1 MKASVRSYDK
11 LKFPGKNEPAREELD
26 TLIKKLGLWDELAV
40 LDTYELAKRINN
52 RGLHD
57 DFLKLIQRF
66 AVKEI
71 MDVVRLE
78 RK

>member
-11 LKFPGKNEPAREELD
+11 LKFPGKNDPAREELD
-26 TLIKKLGLWDELAV
+26 KLIKKLGLWDELAV

-71 MDVVRLE
+71 MDVVRLG